1 MRSTLR
7 LMLVAFLTFMGA
19 RQALAAPQEAAQ
31 KLDAYYSGLAA
42 EGRLNGAV
50 LVAEDGKVVYA
61 KAFGYA
67 DFETRRPN
75 DLDTEFEIASVSKT
89 FTATAVLQL
98 VERGRIDLNA
108 PLTRYL
114 PDFPYPAI
122 TVHQLLSHSSGL
134 ADKDLEAAMGA
145 YEKAIVPRPMDQADV
160 VPALVAAKVTFKLQ
174 PGKGWWYANV
184 GYHLLARLVE
194 TVSGQPFDA
203 YVRDHIARPAGLTH
217 TYLTNARSPSTTGR
231 MADNHDYLPRYAA
244 TRTRLEGATGYN
256 TSNVMGSSGVVT
268 TVGDLLKFD
277 QALRAGRLLNA
288 KTQETAYTPDHLA
301 DGKPVSVWLD
311 IGGMGPAE
319 DGLGWFIFKDRS
331 HGKIVWHA
339 GGMPGCVTIFL
350 RALDAHRTVIV
361 LDNTASEGLY
371 KAGLSGL
378 RILAGEPPLDAQ
390 LNLARIYART
400 LTGQGP
406 DAAFVK
412 LAALRDDTAH
422 YVLREDDMNNL
433 AYEMMEDGHLAQALE
448 AFRINAALFP
458 ASDNVYNS
466 YAEALEK
473 AGRRDDAIALHRK
486 AMALN
491 PDNQDS
497 KAALVRLGGKP

>member
-1 MRSTLR
+1 MRSILA
-7 LMLVAFLTFMGA
+7 LLALVVALGTGHA
-19 RQALAAPQEAAQ
+19 RAASADAATR
-31 KLDAYYSGLAA
+31 LDAYYSGLAA
-42 EGRLNGAV
+42 KGRLNGAV

-67 DFETRRPN
+67 DFETRRLN

-98 VERGRIDLNA
+98 VERGRIDLAA
-108 PLTRYL
+108 PLSRYL
-114 PDFPYPAI
+114 PDFPYPDV
-122 TVHQLLSHSSGL
+122 TVRQLLSHSSGL
-134 ADKDLEAAMGA
+134 ADKDLEAAMAA
-145 YEKAIVPRPMDQADV
+145 YEKAIAPRPMGQTDLI
-160 VPALVAAKVTFKLQ
+160 PALKAGKVAFKLK
-174 PGKGWWYANV
+174 PGQNWWYANI

-194 TVSGQPFDA
+194 TVSGQTFDA
-203 YVRDHIARPAGLTH
+203 YIRDHIARPARLTH
-217 TYLTNARSPSTTGR
+217 TYVVSAGSPSKTGH
-231 MADNHDYLPRYAA
+231 MAGNFDYAPRYAA
-244 TRTRLEGATGYN
+244 VRTRIEGD

-277 QALRAGRLLNA
+277 QALRGGRLLKA
-288 KTQETAYTPDHLA
+288 KTQEQAYTPDRLA
-301 DGKPVSVWLD
+301 DGQPVSVWLD

-319 DGLGWFIFKDRS
+319 DGLGWFIFKDRG
-331 HGKIVWHA
+331 HGKVVWHT
-339 GGMPGCVTIFL
+339 GGMPGCATIFL
-350 RALDAHRTVIV
+350 RALDTKRTVVV
-361 LDNTASEGLY
+361 LDNTNSEGLY
-371 KAGLSGL
+371 KAGLSAL
-378 RILAGEPPLDAQ
+378 RILAGEPPLDAP

-406 DAAFVK
+406 DAAFAK

-422 YVLREDDMNNL
+422 YVLREDDINNL
-433 AYEMMEDGHLAQALE
+433 AYAMLEDGQLAQALE

-486 AMALN
+486 AVTLN

-497 KAALVRLGGKP
+497 RAALVRLSGKP